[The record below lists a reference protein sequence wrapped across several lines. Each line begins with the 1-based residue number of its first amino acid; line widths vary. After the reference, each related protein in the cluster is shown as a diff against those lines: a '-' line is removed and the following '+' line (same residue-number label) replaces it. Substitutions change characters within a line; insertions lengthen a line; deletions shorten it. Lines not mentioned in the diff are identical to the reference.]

1 MGPIF
6 LDRFVHCNYTKT
18 RFHCRHRAKQPS
30 DPLWMGADCELPIL
44 GDLRMFVVLVCG
56 WRHIKILNEIDIQA
70 DSLDTAGTVCMNPC
84 NI

>member
-1 MGPIF
+1 M
-6 LDRFVHCNYTKT
+6 
-18 RFHCRHRAKQPS
+18 
-30 DPLWMGADCELPIL
+30 
-44 GDLRMFVVLVCG
+44 CG